1 MLDHLSPQRRRFVVV
16 LAALVTLAVVVVVVA
31 VVSAVVRR
39 SGGEVVPVSQA
50 DPGPVLLVSG
60 YGGSTAGLDVLAEA
74 VRRSGRT
81 VVVVPPL
88 GRGTGDL
95 RDQAEALDDAVR
107 TALADADAP
116 SVDLVG
122 YSAGGVVVRLWV
134 ASYDGGSLARRV
146 VTLASPHHGTDL
158 AALAGD
164 LAPDAC
170 PQACQQLAPDSDLL
184 RGLNADDETP
194 PGPLWA
200 ALWTTDDAT
209 VVPASSGELAGAV
222 SFSVQS
228 VCPGL
233 TVGHADVPRD
243 PTVVAMTLL
252 QLGLAEPAVPGPEVC
267 AGP

>member
-1 MLDHLSPQRRRFVVV
+1 MLDHLSPQRRRFVAV
-16 LAALVTLAVVVVVVA
+16 LAVLVTLAVTAV
-31 VVSAVVRR
+31 VVSALVRR
-39 SGGEVVPVSQA
+39 NGGQVVPVSQA

-81 VVVVPPL
+81 VVVVPPV
-88 GRGTGDL
+88 GGGTGDL
-95 RDQAEALDDAVR
+95 RDQAAALDDAVR
-107 TALADADAP
+107 TALTDTAAT

-134 ASYDGGSLARRV
+134 AAYDGGSLARRV

-194 PGPLWA
+194 SGPLWA
-200 ALWTTDDAT
+200 ALWTSDDAT

-228 VCPGL
+228 VCPDV

-243 PTVVAMTLL
+243 PTIIAMTLL
-252 QLGLAEPAVPGPEVC
+252 QLGLAAPAVPGPEVC
-267 AGP
+267 ARS